1 MASGIF
7 FLRLA
12 KIVFFFVPAT
22 AIAGQAILGP
32 IENSFIREWRYLCVA
47 AVSAVFIILI
57 WMPGKTYRSLAARRP
72 GMSKTIVHAFT
83 LVASCLGF
91 FLASSESR
99 PYAPMLIGPM
109 AGAIVALK
117 LYWLDD
123 EKNWGEQLA
132 LMASI
137 AIVGF
142 GMQFFL

>member
-22 AIAGQAILGP
+22 AIAGQAILGS
-32 IENSFIREWRYLCVA
+32 IENGIMGDWRYRCVA
-47 AVSAVFIILI
+47 IVSAVFIILI
-57 WMPGKTYRSLAARRP
+57 WMPGKTYRYLAAGRP
-72 GMSKTIVHAFT
+72 GMPKTIVHAFT
-83 LVASCLGF
+83 LVASVVGVF
-91 FLASSESR
+91 FAASESR

>member
-1 MASGIF
+1 MPFI
-7 FLRLA
+7 RLV

-22 AIAGQAILGP
+22 AIAAQAIFGS
-32 IENSFIREWRYLCVA
+32 IENGIMGDWRYRCVA
-47 AVSAVFIILI
+47 IVSAVFIILI
-57 WMPGKTYRSLAARRP
+57 WMPGKTYRYLAAGRP
-72 GMSKTIVHAFT
+72 GMPKTIVHAFT
-83 LVASCLGF
+83 LVASVVGVF
-91 FLASSESR
+91 FAASESR

>member
-12 KIVFFFVPAT
+12 KIVFFFVPTT

-32 IENSFIREWRYLCVA
+32 IENGIMGDWRYRCVA
-47 AVSAVFIILI
+47 IVSAVFIILI

-137 AIVGF
+137 AIVGY
-142 GMQFFL
+142 GTQFFL